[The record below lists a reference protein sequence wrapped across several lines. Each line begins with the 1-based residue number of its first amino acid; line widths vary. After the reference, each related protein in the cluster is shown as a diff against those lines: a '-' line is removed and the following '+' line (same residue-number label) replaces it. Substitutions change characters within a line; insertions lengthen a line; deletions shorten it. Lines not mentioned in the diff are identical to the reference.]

1 MSEASGIEMNG
12 GKLQD
17 FTIDQLAGALAL
29 SLGAVGTLLL
39 VIWQSRCHCRMNLC
53 YIFTCERRPPSE
65 NEMEGLKEQAKKAAK
80 KGDKIMKKEDKI
92 LEKEDEILQLSIG
105 SPKKS
110 VVDEPLTPKKEVIDL
125 DEP

>member
-12 GKLQD
+12 GKLH
-17 FTIDQLAGALAL
+17 DQLAGALAL

-92 LEKEDEILQLSIG
+92 LEKEEEILQLSIG
-105 SPKKS
+105 SPKKT
-110 VVDEPLTPKKEVIDL
+110 VVEDEPLTPKKEVIDL

>member
-1 MSEASGIEMNG
+1 
-12 GKLQD
+12 
-17 FTIDQLAGALAL
+17 
-29 SLGAVGTLLL
+29 
-39 VIWQSRCHCRMNLC
+39 
-53 YIFTCERRPPSE
+53 
-65 NEMEGLKEQAKKAAK
+65 MEGLKEQAKKAAK

-105 SPKKS
+105 SPKKT